1 MSETLDKTQK
11 TFQGLGVTRPEQVL
25 QLFSELRSLFDASAL
40 AAAST
45 KNVGRLPELQS
56 AWNNDSSGVIRRI
69 HANWVTLAPPNL
81 RGTTERAM
89 KHLSAHVGVGVKAV
103 QTLQQLGVHDNSQV
117 VSLFSLLRDT
127 FDQDIQ
133 LDIDEIDVEIT
144 RINWLGRKTGI
155 LAWARDHWMKSAPD
169 ELRREVGRCF
179 NEIKAH
185 IEQAINDKRASARP
199 AILAAP
205 LYQDQS
211 EYRPAIRPTYA
222 QTSGNVLVDVSN
234 EQAILPPDPTLI
246 PEDLSLPG
254 VIRPIGSHHLIRQV
268 FQEIENIFV
277 SIGFS
282 VVEGPEIETPYYNF
296 EALNIPEFHPVRD
309 DMDTF
314 YLELPKGAPT
324 PLLLRTHT
332 SPMQIRTMEKQK
344 PPVRVIVPGK
354 VYRRDNPDATHS
366 FAFHQIE
373 GLAVDSDITFC
384 DFTGTIEY
392 FVKQFFG
399 PSVKTRFRPSYFP
412 FTEPSVE
419 FDVSCPFC
427 GGTGTAAGGGT
438 CSKCKGAAWIEL
450 FGAGMVDPAVYG
462 FVNYDAKKVSG
473 FAFGIGIDRL
483 AMLKYGIDDIQV
495 FFQNDVRFLRQFP

>member
-1 MSETLDKTQK
+1 VPFGVIYLAIMPTPDLGLDKTLAALGITQAAQV
-11 TFQGLGVTRPEQVL
+11 TARFAEVRAQFDGHFQTVRDESEWKIFRDRWLARKSGVLTLITDNWLKPATPELKRAVGASL
-25 QLFSELRSLFDASAL
+25 NELRAHVELQIEARRVAIESGAEQSAL
-40 AAAST
+40 A
-45 KNVGRLPELQS
+45 R
-56 AWNNDSSGVIRRI
+56 D
-69 HANWVTLAPPNL
+69 
-81 RGTTERAM
+81 
-89 KHLSAHVGVGVKAV
+89 
-103 QTLQQLGVHDNSQV
+103 QV
-117 VSLFSLLRDT
+117 
-127 FDQDIQ
+127 
-133 LDIDEIDVEIT
+133 
-144 RINWLGRKTGI
+144 
-155 LAWARDHWMKSAPD
+155 
-169 ELRREVGRCF
+169 
-179 NEIKAH
+179 
-185 IEQAINDKRASARP
+185 
-199 AILAAP
+199 
-205 LYQDQS
+205 
-211 EYRPAIRPTYA
+211 
-222 QTSGNVLVDVSN
+222 
-234 EQAILPPDPTLI
+234 
-246 PEDLSLPG
+246 DLSLPG
-254 VIRPIGSHHLIRQV
+254 VHRPIGSHHLIRQV
-268 FQEIENIFV
+268 FQEIEDIFF

-314 YLELPKGAPT
+314 YLELPIGAKT

-373 GLAVDSDITFC
+373 GLAVDTDITFC

-392 FVKQFFG
+392 FVRQFFG
-399 PSVKTRFRPSYFP
+399 ASVKTRFRPSYFP

-427 GGTGTAAGGGT
+427 GGTGNSNGGT